1 MPDGG
6 ELRANLVRAARAQQ
20 ALAEREPVPLVHRA
34 VIGDGLLR
42 AGLRAAQH
50 ARALLP
56 RLLHQVVAQRALRVL
71 HAPMHGAQVVLFH
84 LAPADLRI
92 HRAQRLPVL
101 GEDDDAAGKAVDAV
115 AQRRGEAARLRL
127 PLALL
132 VEVGLRI
139 GQQRMHLLALGG
151 VADQPGPLVEQHD
164 VRILVEDRQLRAD
177 LRIERVLALRRG
189 EPFVLHIQVD
199 ALALREHCVL
209 VSAPAVHLHAP
220 QAQEPG
226 DLPHGGGGQRLLQ
239 KAGQPAAV
247 PRRIGDDR
255 LHPRAS
261 VTAKSARGARA
272 SRRPRCWR
280 ARDGGRC
287 GRGPGGRFSWRSSRS
302 RP

>member
-1 MPDGG
+1 MADGG
-6 ELRANLVRAARAQQ
+6 ELRADLMRAARAQQ
-20 ALAEREPVPLVHRA
+20 ALAEREAIPLIHRA

-42 AGLRAAQH
+42 ARLWAAQH
-50 ARALLP
+50 G
-56 RLLHQVVAQRALRVL
+56 RLLLVRLLEQIVAQRALRIL
-71 HAPMHGAQVVLFH
+71 HASEHGAQVVLLH
-84 LAPADLRI
+84 LAPANLRV
-92 HRAQRLPVL
+92 HRAQRLLVL
-101 GEDDDAAGKAVDAV
+101 GEDDDAAGEAVDAV

-151 VADQPGPLVEQHD
+151 VADQPGTLVEQHD

-199 ALALREHCVL
+199 ALALAEHRVL
-209 VSAPAVHLHAP
+209 VPAPAVHLHAP

-261 VTAKSARGARA
+261 VTAKSAREARA
-272 SRRPRCWR
+272 
-280 ARDGGRC
+280 
-287 GRGPGGRFSWRSSRS
+287 
-302 RP
+302 